1 MYVHCSYT
9 VLRCSVH
16 DTASVCTPGSLY
28 KRIFLATLFC
38 TTGLLSACSR
48 GERRGEV
55 REQGV
60 RVRMG
65 VKVKKVRLE

>member
-16 DTASVCTPGSLY
+16 DTASVCTLGLLH

-48 GERRGEV
+48 GERHGEV

-65 VKVKKVRLE
+65 VKVKVRLE

>member
-1 MYVHCSYT
+1 MYVHCSYR
-9 VLRCSVH
+9 VLRCSVR
-16 DTASVCTPGSLY
+16 DTASVCTPGSLH

-65 VKVKKVRLE
+65 VKVKVRLE